1 MPGPTGPTESHGR
14 KAGISPGGDAL
25 SADQREA
32 IAEAIGYRFR
42 DLGLLQRA
50 LTHPSRRLEAGFSYE
65 RLEFLGDAVIGLTV
79 AEHLFRTCP
88 DRDEGDLTKMKSSVV
103 AGRSLARVA
112 RRINLNDLVVV
123 DKGIA
128 AQKGLPPSVLSDVFE
143 ALIGA
148 VFFEDGMAT
157 AQEVILRLLEQP
169 IEDAVNRRF
178 EPDHKSRLQE
188 WAHVALNATPG
199 YKLLDTQGPDHTKR
213 FQAAVVIAG
222 KQYGV
227 AWGSNKRAA
236 EQDAAA
242 ETLRQLGVIE

>member
-1 MPGPTGPTESHGR
+1 MPGPTGPKESQGP
-14 KAGISPGGDAL
+14 KVVGSAGGDGL
-25 SADQREA
+25 SAEQTEA

-42 DLGLLQRA
+42 DAELLQRA

-65 RLEFLGDAVIGLTV
+65 RLEFLGDAVIGLTL
-79 AEHLFRTCP
+79 ADHLFRTCH
-88 DRDEGDLTKMKSSVV
+88 DRAEGDLTKMKSSVV

-112 RRINLNDLVVV
+112 RRITLQDRVAV

-128 AQKGLPPSVLSDVFE
+128 AQKRLPPSVLSDVFE

-148 VFFEDGMAT
+148 VFLEDGMAT
-157 AQEVILRLLEQP
+157 AQEVILRLLKQP
-169 IEDAVNRRF
+169 IEDAVNRRI

-188 WAHVALNATPG
+188 WAHVALGATPG
-199 YKLLDTQGPDHTKR
+199 YKLLDTQGPAHTKR

-227 AWGSNKRAA
+227 AWGNTKRAA

-242 ETLRQLGVIE
+242 ETLRQLGVTE